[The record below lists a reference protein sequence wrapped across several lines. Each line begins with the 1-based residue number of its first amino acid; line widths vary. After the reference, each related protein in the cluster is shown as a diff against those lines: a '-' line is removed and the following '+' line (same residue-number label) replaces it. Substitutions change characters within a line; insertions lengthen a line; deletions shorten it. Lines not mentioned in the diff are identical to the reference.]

1 MEKLEFAAVHNYN
14 LLEPDITVETILR
27 NGNLRVAFDSKVD
40 TGSTYCIFERKQAEV
55 LEIDVESGDLM
66 TLGTATGSFR
76 AFGHTV
82 ELETLGIKFEST
94 VYFAE
99 SEYFDRN
106 VLGRFGWLNQIK
118 LAIIDQE
125 GKLFLSKNDYEN

>member
-76 AFGHTV
+76 AFGHTI
-82 ELETLGIKFEST
+82 ELETLGIKFESI

-106 VLGRFGWLNQIK
+106 VLGRFGWLNQTRHH
-118 LAIIDQE
+118 
-125 GKLFLSKNDYEN
+125 